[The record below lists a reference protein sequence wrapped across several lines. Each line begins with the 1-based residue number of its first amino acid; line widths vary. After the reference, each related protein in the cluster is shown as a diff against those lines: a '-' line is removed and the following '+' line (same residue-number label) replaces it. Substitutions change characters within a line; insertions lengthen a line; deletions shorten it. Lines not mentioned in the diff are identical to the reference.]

1 MIVQL
6 KKLIKVKSIVTLLVT
21 GVFCYL
27 AVTGKV
33 SGEQFMTI
41 FATII
46 AFYYGTQAGKDES
59 TPAAKK
65 QDTKGDTEE

>member
-1 MIVQL
+1 MKEQL
-6 KKLIKVKSIVTLLVT
+6 SKLIKVKSIVTLLVT

-27 AVTGKV
+27 AAADKV

-46 AFYYGTQAGKDES
+46 AFYYGTQAEKRENEAML
-59 TPAAKK
+59 P
-65 QDTKGDTEE
+65 EEGR